1 MAKVATSL
9 LDVEACL
16 ACPVHVLLFPRNI
29 LAPLE
34 LHPAVRS
41 YSYACCGVDRCRALA
56 NNLLDCCKVGTQPE
70 NPVRNIATGC
80 TCMTGFLQGSGFLA
94 TAFQLDAVRRDLFDW
109 SDSFAEKVEVVFMMV
124 WGGLCLL
131 SILLAI
137 RSYRGVKNGSQQF
150 RE

>member
-1 MAKVATSL
+1 
-9 LDVEACL
+9 
-16 ACPVHVLLFPRNI
+16 
-29 LAPLE
+29 
-34 LHPAVRS
+34 
-41 YSYACCGVDRCRALA
+41 
-56 NNLLDCCKVGTQPE
+56 
-70 NPVRNIATGC
+70 
-80 TCMTGFLQGSGFLA
+80 MTGFLQGSGFLA